1 VDLSFQEIDMKHN
14 KLIAALATTAGLFAM
29 SSAHAIA
36 PAAAA
41 GIAALAGAAVGSAA
55 AQANPPAVAVVPAP
69 SVAVVPNSSTVVMG
83 GPPVVQEVIPAP
95 QQGYR
100 WERGHFEIQNGVSA
114 WVPGHWVPNNVVIY
128 EQN

>member
-1 VDLSFQEIDMKHN
+1 MKHN
-14 KLIAALATTAGLFAM
+14 KLIAALATAGGLFAM

-55 AQANPPAVAVVPAP
+55 AQPNPPAVAVIPAP
-69 SVAVVPNSSTVVMG
+69 TVSVIPNGSTVVMG

-95 QQGYR
+95 RDGYL
-100 WERGHFEIQNGVSA
+100 WERGHYEMRDGTSA
-114 WVPGHWVPNNVVIY
+114 WVPGHWVPDSAIVY
-128 EQN
+128 PH